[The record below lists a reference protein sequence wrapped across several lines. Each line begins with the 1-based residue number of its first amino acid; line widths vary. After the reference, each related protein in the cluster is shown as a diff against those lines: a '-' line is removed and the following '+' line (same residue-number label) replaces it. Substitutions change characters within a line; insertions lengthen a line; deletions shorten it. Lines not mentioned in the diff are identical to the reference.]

1 MTLMRHYNL
10 KKGNYNYFVE
20 TVRYFTNL
28 VYKEVVL
35 FRKVFQKYR
44 PSLITITYKVDTLGL
59 RYSQT

>member
-35 FRKVFQKYR
+35 FRKVF
-44 PSLITITYKVDTLGL
+44 
-59 RYSQT
+59 